1 MDLQEIQGVLNQSR
15 DLVALFDKDLR
26 YSVANKEYSLFW
38 GVEKGDILGEVVG
51 TPVVLAEVGISLT
64 ELKAKCFAGEDVH
77 FERWITYPGVGR
89 RFMEGMYTSRRNEA
103 GEVTGVLHISR
114 DLTKSKDLQAEIL
127 AERDKYDTILSSINA
142 GVILYDDKLEIVWS
156 NLELKDLSSHSELLG
171 MKCHGY
177 CQKQNGVC
185 EDCPTIRA
193 MESGETHYKELY
205 LEYLDQWHALHAIP
219 VFDSEGKVDKVLG
232 IDMDITER
240 KRSLEALEARE
251 AELESIVRVSQAGIG
266 VVKDR
271 YFTRGNDY
279 LFKMLGYTPDELVGQ
294 STRIAYISDEEYE
307 RVGKLVYDQMESV
320 ETATS
325 EAQWVCKDG
334 SILDVLLSITP
345 MNVDA
350 PKDGLTFVA
359 MDISEI
365 KRANETVRESEK
377 RFRNIFENVEMIAVQ
392 GYDRNRKVVY
402 WNPASERLYGYSQE
416 EAMGQLLEDLII
428 PESLHEE
435 VRTGHAA
442 WVKDGI
448 EIPAGELELVHKDG
462 SAVPVYSSHVMQ
474 ETSLGDKVM
483 YCVDV
488 DLAEI
493 KRIHNQLVQAK
504 EDAEAANQAKSE
516 FLANM
521 SHEIRTPLNG
531 IQGMLALLQTTELD
545 EAQREYAQAG
555 LESAVRLNRLLSDI
569 LDISRVEAGK
579 MALES
584 QPFHLPNLVKQVREF
599 FRISFDGSGVNLH
612 CRIGDDVPCHVLGD
626 SARLQ
631 QVLTNLVGNGLKYTN
646 EGDVHLDVCCLSPL
660 RKGEHRILFS
670 VQDTGIG
677 ISNEVLESLFKP
689 FVQGSRGYARQYQ
702 GAGLG
707 LSICKRLVDL
717 MDGNMSV
724 ESNEGEGTIFYVV
737 LPFLERRGGE
747 VETQPIVSGDR
758 KVSALSILLAED
770 DRVNSMVGQRILE
783 KLGCE
788 VTVAANGAV
797 AVDLLKDQAF
807 DAVFMDVQ
815 MPEMD
820 GVEAT
825 RIIREG
831 GAGEACKGIPIF
843 AMTAYTMV
851 GDKENFLSAGMDGYI
866 SKPVE
871 VKEILAMLSLA
882 LQKAREKGA

>member
-1 MDLQEIQGVLNQSR
+1 MDLQEIQSVFDQSR
-15 DLVALFDKDLR
+15 DLIALFDRELR
-26 YSVANKEYSLFW
+26 YVVANIEYCRFW
-38 GVEKGDILGEVVG
+38 GVERGDILGADAGALIV
-51 TPVVLAEVGISLT
+51 PSEVGISLS
-64 ELKAKCFAGEDVH
+64 ELKEKCFAGEDVH
-77 FERWITYPGVGR
+77 FEHWITFPGVGR
-89 RFMEGMYTSRRNEA
+89 RYVEGKYTARRNQS
-103 GEVTGVLHISR
+103 GEVTGVLHICR
-114 DLTKSKDLQAEIL
+114 DITKYRDFHDEIQ

-142 GVILYDDKLEIVWS
+142 GVLLYDDNLEIEWS
-156 NLELKDLSSHSELLG
+156 NRALKDSFSHCELAG
-171 MKCHGY
+171 IKCHGY
-177 CQKQNGVC
+177 CHERNEVC
-185 EDCPTIRA
+185 EDCPTVMARDTGA
-193 MESGETHYKELY
+193 THYKELY
-205 LEYLDQWHALHAIP
+205 LEHLDQWHALHAVPI
-219 VFDSEGKVDKVLG
+219 FDSEGKVSKVLG

-240 KRSLEALEARE
+240 KRSVEALEARE

-271 YFTRGNDY
+271 VFTRGNDY
-279 LFKMLGYTPDELVGQ
+279 LFKMLGYTRDELLGQ
-294 STRIAYISDEEYE
+294 STRIAYISDEEFE

-334 SILDVLLSITP
+334 SILDVLVAITP
-345 MNVDA
+345 MNPDA

-359 MDISEI
+359 MDITKI
-365 KRANETVRESEK
+365 KRANEVIRESEK

-402 WNPASERLYGYSQE
+402 WNPASERLYGYPQE

-428 PESLHEE
+428 PEPLHEP
-435 VRTGHAA
+435 VKAGHAA

-462 SAVPVYSSHVMQ
+462 RAVPVYSSHVMQ
-474 ETSLGDKVM
+474 ETPLGDKVM

-488 DLAEI
+488 DLTEI

-504 EDAEAANQAKSE
+504 EDAEAANRTKSE

-521 SHEIRTPLNG
+521 SHEVRTPLNG
-531 IQGMLALLQTTELD
+531 IQGMLTLLQATQLD
-545 EAQREYAQAG
+545 ETQREYAQAG
-555 LESAVRLNRLLSDI
+555 VESAVRLNRLLSDI

-584 QPFHLPNLVKQVREF
+584 QPFHLRNMVKQVREF

-612 CRIGDDVPCHVLGD
+612 CRIGDDVPRHVVGD

-631 QVLTNLVGNGLKYTN
+631 QVLTNLVGNGLKYTD
-646 EGDVHLDVCCLSPL
+646 EGDVHLDVSRLSPI

-677 ISNEVLESLFKP
+677 ISKEVLDSLFKP

-717 MDGNMSV
+717 MGGNISV
-724 ESNEGEGTIFYVV
+724 ESNEGEGTTFYVV
-737 LPFLERRGGE
+737 LPFLEKKLGE
-747 VETQPIVSGDR
+747 VDAQPVLSEDGKASG
-758 KVSALSILLAED
+758 LSLLLVED

-788 VTVAANGAV
+788 VTVAVNGVV
-797 AVDLLKDQAF
+797 AVELLKEHAF

-825 RIIREG
+825 HAIREG
-831 GAGEACKGIPIF
+831 WAGEACKGIPIF

-851 GDKENFLSAGMDGYI
+851 GDKEKFLSAGMDGYI

-871 VKEILAMLSLA
+871 VKDVAAMLSLV
-882 LQKAREKGA
+882 LQKARENGL